1 MSVKS
6 GERKHQILQALAALL
21 ESPHRIK
28 ITTAALAAQLGMPE
42 SSLYKHFSSKFKMFE
57 ALIEF
62 IEQTLFALIN
72 KILQEEECGEK
83 QIERILV
90 LLLGFSQRNP
100 GMTRILIGDAL
111 VTENECLQLRIN
123 RLHDRLEATL
133 KQALRFAMTEQK
145 ISATLDVSAQAEL
158 LMCYVVGNWF
168 QFVKSGFKR
177 DPLENWAAQR
187 PVLFP
192 RELYGEA
199 II

>member
-199 II
+199 VI

>member
-42 SSLYKHFSSKFKMFE
+42 SSLYKHFSSKSKMFE

>member
-42 SSLYKHFSSKFKMFE
+42 SSLYKHFSSKSKMFE

-83 QIERILV
+83 QIEQILV